1 MNIAQKYKF
10 QKREKMV
17 FGVNLTPS
25 GRGEKGEKRKHIKK
39 IIKKN
44 KKIPKENKLTMKN
57 KLIG

>member
-1 MNIAQKYKF
+1 
-10 QKREKMV
+10 MV